1 MVVDPSNQQPQAPK
15 TVTLPPTRAAL
26 TWDRATDALVA
37 AAEDA
42 EAKAKDEYET
52 AKARYQEARQHAH
65 MIRQLRA
72 IARVD
77 GQSMA
82 AVIREAKPT
91 RWSRK
96 HDACVSCGR
105 TDSKHAS
112 GGYCDRC
119 VKAGRNQEAQAND

>member
-1 MVVDPSNQQPQAPK
+1 MSEQDSAPQAPK

-42 EAKAKDEYET
+42 AVKAKDEYET

-72 IARVD
+72 IAWVD

-82 AVIREAKPT
+82 AVIREAKPVAIRT
-91 RWSRK
+91 
-96 HDACVSCGR
+96 HHIGR
-105 TDSKHAS
+105 HAAS
-112 GGYCDRC
+112 GICRGCPP
-119 VKAGRNQEAQAND
+119 AQEATS

>member
-1 MVVDPSNQQPQAPK
+1 MTMENAQQPQAPK

-42 EAKAKDEYET
+42 EAKLKDEYET

-82 AVIREAKPT
+82 AVIREAKPVALAT
-91 RWSRK
+91 CAEW
-96 HDACVSCGR
+96 AVVTGI
-105 TDSKHAS
+105 
-112 GGYCDRC
+112 
-119 VKAGRNQEAQAND
+119 